1 MSKLKKKHVLILV
14 ENLPV
19 PFDRRVWMEAT
30 TLQEAGYQVH
40 VVCPTSDRHPESR
53 EVLEGVK
60 IRRYPLGIEGRSSLG
75 TLVEYLWALLCMTW
89 HVFAVS
95 LRHPIKVVHV
105 CNPPDLLFLATWPA
119 RLIRRAK
126 TIFDQH
132 DLCPELWEVKGH
144 SLTGF
149 YARALLKAE
158 AATYRWADVVI
169 STNESYKHI
178 ATTRGKKKSE
188 DVFVV
193 RSAPRKSFAT
203 LELMSTR
210 PAHEAHRIAYVG
222 TMGAQEGIDILL
234 DAIKH
239 LITEKGHT
247 QLLCDII
254 GGGPERD
261 ALIELSRFLGL
272 DNFVT
277 FHGRV
282 SDEDMRALIM
292 NADIG
297 VNPDR
302 PSTMNSLSSM
312 NKIVEYMALGV
323 PMVQFDCVEGKRT
336 ALESSRYVTEPTA
349 AGLAQAIHDLLG
361 DAQSREQMRTF
372 GLQRFNDVLCWEAQ
386 YPNLMFAYTHLAP
399 LEAHG

>member
-1 MSKLKKKHVLILV
+1 
-14 ENLPV
+14 
-19 PFDRRVWMEAT
+19 MEAT
-30 TLQEAGYQVH
+30 TLQQAGYQVH
-40 VVCPTSDRHPESR
+40 VICPTSERHPERR
-53 EVLEGVK
+53 EVLDGVR
-60 IRRYPLGIEGRSSLG
+60 IRRYPLGVEGRSSIG

-95 LRHPIKVVHV
+95 SKFPIKVVHV

-119 RLIRRAK
+119 RVIRRAK

-132 DLCPELWEVKGH
+132 DLCPELWEAKGH
-144 SLTGF
+144 SLDGF

-178 ATTRGKKKSE
+178 ATTRGRKNA
-188 DVFVV
+188 DNVFVV
-193 RSAPRKSFAT
+193 RSAPRKTFAVT
-203 LELMSTR
+203 EIGQTR
-210 PAHEAHRIAYVG
+210 SSDEAHRIAYVG

-234 DAIKH
+234 DAIK
-239 LITEKGHT
+239 
-247 QLLCDII
+247 LLVTDYKRTNLQCDII

-261 ALIELSRFLGL
+261 ALMALSVSLGL
-272 DNFVT
+272 AEFVT

-282 SDEDMRALIM
+282 SDGDMRSIIM
-292 NADIG
+292 NSDIG

-312 NKIVEYMALGV
+312 NKIVEYMALGI

-336 ALESSRYVTEPTA
+336 ALEASTYVTDPTA
-349 AGLAQAIHDLLG
+349 AGLAIEMDALLA
-361 DAQSREQMRTF
+361 DAAGREYMRTY
-372 GLQRFNDVLCWEAQ
+372 GLQRFNDALCWEAQ
-386 YPNLMFAYTHLAP
+386 YPNLINAYSQLAP
-399 LEAHG
+399 L

>member
-1 MSKLKKKHVLILV
+1 MSQSKKQHVLILV

-30 TLQEAGYQVH
+30 TLQQAGYQVH

-53 EVLEGVK
+53 EVLESVK

-89 HVFAVS
+89 HVFVVS
-95 LRHPIKVVHV
+95 VKHPIKIVHV

-132 DLCPELWEVKGH
+132 DLCPELWEAKGH
-144 SLTGF
+144 SLSGF

-178 ATTRGKKKSE
+178 ATTRGKKNPE

-193 RSAPRKSFAT
+193 RSAPRKNFAVT
-203 LELMSTR
+203 ELNQTRST
-210 PAHEAHRIAYVG
+210 EVAHRIAYVG

-234 DAIKH
+234 DAIK
-239 LITEKGHT
+239 LLVTEQGHT
-247 QLLCDII
+247 QLQCDII

-261 ALIELSRFLGL
+261 ALMALSASLGL
-272 DNFVT
+272 ENYVT

-282 SDEDMRALIM
+282 SDEDMRSLIM

-349 AGLAQAIHDLLG
+349 TGLAQALHDLLG
-361 DAQSREQMRTF
+361 DADSREQMRTF

-386 YPNLMFAYTHLAP
+386 YPNLVAAYAHLAP
-399 LEAHG
+399 L

>member
-1 MSKLKKKHVLILV
+1 MGNKETKHVLILV

-30 TLQEAGYQVH
+30 TLQQAGYQVH
-40 VVCPTSDRHPESR
+40 VICPTSDRHPESR
-53 EVLEGVK
+53 EVIDGVK
-60 IRRYPLGIEGRSSLG
+60 IRRYPLGLEGRSSLG
-75 TLVEYLWALLCMTW
+75 TLAEYVWALLCMTW
-89 HVFAVS
+89 QVFAVG
-95 LRHPIKVVHV
+95 LRYPIKVVHV

-119 RLIRRAK
+119 RLLRRAR

-132 DLCPELWEVKGH
+132 DLCPELWEAKGH
-144 SLTGF
+144 SLSGF

-178 ATTRGKKKSE
+178 ATTRGKKQSE
-188 DVFVV
+188 KVFVV
-193 RSAPRKSFAT
+193 RSAPRKDFAT
-203 LELMSTR
+203 TTLAPTR
-210 PAHEAHRIAYVG
+210 TANEAYRIAYVG

-234 DAIKH
+234 DAVKA
-239 LITEKGHT
+239 LVTQYGHVN
-247 QLLCDII
+247 LKCDLI

-261 ALIELSRFLGL
+261 ALIALSTSLNL
-272 DNFVT
+272 AEYVT

-349 AGLAQAIHDLLG
+349 AGLAEAMHNLLL
-361 DAQSREQMRTF
+361 DAESREEMRTF
-372 GLQRFNDVLCWEAQ
+372 GLARFNDVLCWEAQ
-386 YPNLMFAYTHLAP
+386 YPNLVAAYSHLAP
-399 LEAHG
+399 L

>member
-1 MSKLKKKHVLILV
+1 MTLKNKQHILILV

-30 TLQEAGYQVH
+30 TLQEHGYQVH
-40 VVCPTSDRHPESR
+40 VVCPTSKRHKQHR
-53 EVLEGVK
+53 EIIDGVR
-60 IRRYPLGIEGRSSLG
+60 IYRYPLGIEGRSSIG
-75 TLVEYLWALLCMTW
+75 TLLEYVWALLCMTW
-89 HVFAVS
+89 NVFHISV
-95 LRHPIKVVHV
+95 RFPIKVVHV

-119 RLIRRAK
+119 RILRRSR

-132 DLCPELWEVKGH
+132 DLCPELWEAKGH
-144 SLTGF
+144 SLSGF

-158 AATYRWADVVI
+158 SATYRWANVVI

-178 ATTRGKKKSE
+178 ATTRGNKDASQ
-188 DVFVV
+188 VFVV
-193 RSAPRKSFAT
+193 RSAPRKSFAVT
-203 LELMSTR
+203 ELVPTR
-210 PAHEAHRIAYVG
+210 AAQDARHIVYVG

-234 DAIKH
+234 EAIRI
-239 LITEKGHT
+239 LVQDEGHIHYK
-247 QLLCDII
+247 CDII

-261 ALIELSRFLGL
+261 AMEALSVSLGL
-272 DNFVT
+272 SESVT

-282 SDEDMRALIM
+282 PDEEMRSIIM

-349 AGLAQAIHDLLG
+349 QALATELRTLMNDFEA
-361 DAQSREQMRTF
+361 REHMRAF
-372 GLQRFNDVLCWEAQ
+372 GLKRFNELLCWEAQ
-386 YPNLMFAYTHLAP
+386 YPNLLLAYDQASQSSDRL
-399 LEAHG
+399 